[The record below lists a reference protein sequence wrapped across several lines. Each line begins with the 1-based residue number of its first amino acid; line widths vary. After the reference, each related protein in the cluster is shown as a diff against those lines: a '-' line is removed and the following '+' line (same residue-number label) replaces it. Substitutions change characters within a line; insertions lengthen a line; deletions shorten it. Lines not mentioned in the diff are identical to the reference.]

1 MVRRTVI
8 GRDSVLAQKRRG
20 VVGGN
25 EDIRHA
31 KAYKRMAHGPRW
43 MSFYD
48 LRDPVVSLRT
58 VVGPLGAKVRPL
70 PRY

>member
-1 MVRRTVI
+1 
-8 GRDSVLAQKRRG
+8 
-20 VVGGN
+20 
-25 EDIRHA
+25 
-31 KAYKRMAHGPRW
+31 MAHGP

-58 VVGPLGAKVRPL
+58 VVGPLGAQVRPL